1 LRAVYAVRNPF
12 FKKDND
18 MTGIE
23 LKQLLDLYICNT
35 ENREKVDTE
44 KPYKKNRVGKTELK
58 SKSYDTN

>member
-1 LRAVYAVRNPF
+1 
-12 FKKDND
+12 
-18 MTGIE
+18 MTGAE